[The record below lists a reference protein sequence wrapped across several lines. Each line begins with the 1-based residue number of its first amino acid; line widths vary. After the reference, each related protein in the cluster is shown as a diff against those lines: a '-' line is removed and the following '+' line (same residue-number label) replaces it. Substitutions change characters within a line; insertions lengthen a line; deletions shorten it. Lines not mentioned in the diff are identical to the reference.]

1 MIIFRS
7 IKLVNFMSYGAVP
20 TLIQLDQPGTTLL
33 LGEDLD
39 NTASG
44 AGSNGCGK
52 TSILN
57 AIVYALYDKPL
68 DSDIKTKDDLV
79 NHVNKKGME
88 VTIEFV
94 KNGVNYVI
102 ERCRKMKVGATGNYT
117 TLYEN
122 GKDITL
128 DSSDHTNEYIEKKIL
143 NIPYD
148 LFVRIV
154 AFSAQQTPFLKLP
167 VRHPTSSNQTDI
179 IEELFDLKTLSQKAE
194 ALKDEIKDTEGSLK
208 TNLEKI
214 ENLKGE
220 QERHT
225 KQLESAKKRIVAWEQ
240 NRVQEIEDVTHRIQ
254 KLENINIEEQRNFF
268 DRLTIV
274 NTSLRDTNDLITQKQ
289 TEFETLGSRLDH
301 LNHELTHLY
310 KGKCPRCHQSF
321 QESQTNLADIDREI
335 ADNKSRMTPINKELE
350 TLNTTSKELTIEK
363 TQLQKKLQVKK
374 LEELLEIKN
383 KVDQFSIKMQELT
396 GAENPHTDTL
406 QELEAI
412 QLETIDMTKINELKN
427 LLDHQTFLLKLLTK
441 KDSFVRKALLNK
453 NIPFLNTRLQKY
465 LKDLDLPHQVEFT
478 HEMTASISKFGYPM
492 SFGNLSNGQKAR
504 VNIALSFAF
513 RDVLQSMHDTV
524 NICMLDE
531 VLDVGLDGVGVQAA
545 ARMLKKKARDEKLA
559 LYIISHKDEID
570 NAFDKKLI
578 VQMEGGFS
586 SIRYED
592 G

>member
-1 MIIFRS
+1 MIRFKS
-7 IKLVNFMSYGAVP
+7 IKMINFMSYGAIP
-20 TLIQLDQPGTTLL
+20 TIIKLDQPGTILL

-44 AGSNGCGK
+44 VGSNGVGK

-88 VTIEFV
+88 VTIDFE
-94 KNGVNYVI
+94 KNGINYII

-128 DSSDHTNEYIEKKIL
+128 DSSDNTNEYIENKIL

-148 LFVRIV
+148 LFVRMV
-154 AFSAQQTPFLKLP
+154 AFPAQQVPFLKLP
-167 VRHPTSSNQTDI
+167 VRHPTASNQTDI

-194 ALKDEIKDTEGSLK
+194 ALKKEITNTEGSLK
-208 TNLEKI
+208 INLEKI
-214 ENLKGE
+214 ETLKGE

-225 KQLESAKKRIVAWEQ
+225 KQLESAKKRVITWETST
-240 NRVQEIEDVTHRIQ
+240 NLEAEDTTHRIE
-254 KLENINIEEQRNFF
+254 KLKNINVEEQRAFI
-268 DRLTIV
+268 DRFTIV
-274 NTSLRDTNDLITQKQ
+274 ATTVRDNMEVISKKQ
-289 TEFETLGSRLDH
+289 NQFEFLGNKLDR

-310 KGKCPRCHQSF
+310 KGKCPRCNQLF
-321 QESQTNLADIDREI
+321 QESQGNMADIDREL
-335 ADNKSRMTPINKELE
+335 AEGKEQMGILKHE
-350 TLNTTSKELTIEK
+350 LNELATILKDLTAEK
-363 TQLQKKLQVKK
+363 TDLSTKLQVRK

-383 KVDQFSIKMQELT
+383 NVDQLNNKWNDLRT
-396 GAENPHTDTL
+396 KPNPYL
-406 QELEAI
+406 EALEELEAI
-412 QLETIDMTKINELKN
+412 ELEVVDMTKINELKS

-531 VLDVGLDGVGVQAA
+531 VLDVGLDAVGVQAA
-545 ARMLKKKARDEKLA
+545 ARMLKRKARDEKLS

-570 NAFDKKLI
+570 NAFDRKLI
-578 VQMEGGFS
+578 VQLEGGFS